1 MVFYY
6 RSEPF
11 NLRGKLSAA
20 SPDGKVKRREKKPE
34 SAERPRPR
42 STSKSPRNSRIIP
55 GVRIPE
61 LKLKRR
67 SREVTPTEVQE
78 EEQREE
84 STVQETKQHEEPTT
98 PIVAAAALPS
108 MAVSEIWTDESPNVA
123 SKPFPPDHLQ
133 QTLTASR
140 VNELQAVNL
149 AVMASS
155 ASSTLSGI
163 QPPSLMEDS
172 LVRSGGDLNI
182 LPKSALP
189 TSKSSPAKMQCKHT
203 QQQRKIPEPVRR
215 ALGPNISTIPPSANN
230 AGSVEDLSLGSSAS
244 SCQSNLENI
253 RPPTIMA
260 DMDNSILSIA
270 SIHSEVADTDLN
282 TEQIFQHV
290 SPAAKEAEEMA
301 RAAAAAAVA
310 ESPSLAR
317 KFSNGVEED
326 ATEIQDIEEPTAFD
340 DVSGALTEN
349 TLVPD
354 EGPGGNPPGG
364 ATYTIDPAADA
375 DQSTCKDVTDVFDDD
390 TTVEQHTF
398 TLESDEKD
406 GTDVEDLPRDSRE
419 NTPKMKRKAE
429 MAEVPATPV
438 DMDHYRKF
446 TVPVPE
452 LEDSSDCKDTSGYK
466 SDTTTSA
473 TTPSTA
479 IPKASPSSRQRRKE
493 DTDRFKTHTI
503 TKSDLEASPKG
514 NSPNSSVQKR
524 RGEEAER
531 FRTRTITAQDLKPKS
546 YDTEEVLLD
555 LQQLEQ
561 EAKLVVDAITD
572 HKKDLRSRS
581 ASVEILDER
590 EMSLQMQLGPMNAAG
605 SEPSLVASPKR
616 GPKICKPGEGSPR
629 SAEDDGEADAK
640 GVRGRR
646 RPLFASPTKRATVPP
661 AVPPKP
667 ALAPKPKLASPTN
680 QIRGTR
686 TSSLRQAGGSA
697 KRNASP
703 PSPRLSRTSLSA
715 GNSNSSSA
723 RSSTSSRR
731 SIPIPLARQGT
742 FTKEESVVSSGDES
756 GKPPKV
762 PAKPSSM
769 MMRRGDVVHP
779 QSRIAS
785 PGAASLSSVSSV
797 TSRSSRLS
805 VGQTRTSA
813 LREKS
818 ASRQQQHATNLRRN
832 NASSGSNSSLSSIR
846 SGRSG
851 QQPTPV
857 SSLKPSTS
865 GNALRLQNR
874 KVLDGH
880 LRGRS
885 EEPNNTSTS
894 STKSNGGKK
903 EVTSRIANLW
913 KRVEE
918 SKKGK
923 QKDDPR
929 IWIASGKVI
938 PESELALLKRHEEQ
952 KELVKEF
959 KAKTKDEGKVKSR
972 LSMKLSKF
980 KSGSKKDLKSPTSPV
995 SEEFT
1000 TTTSSTPALTELNLD
1015 CVNGNTVQ
1023 AALSPAD
1030 CQQDALVEELEV
1042 RQNQV
1047 LHEVAEEE
1055 TENKRHSRMGS
1066 YFNPATSSPN
1076 ECGLPTADAHSQ
1088 PMRFRGR
1095 DMNNRSPA
1103 PASAIVPPFNYN
1115 PPSTQTATTAGLNFP
1130 VASPNCGGGTSAPI
1144 NSEKAAAAV
1153 SDFRVPALPPTTSKS
1168 AVARIAQVR
1177 RNDSYVSSMG
1187 RKSPRGG
1194 KRQTTATTVA
1204 TVAAAASAANA
1215 ESTDSTSQLMTLV

>member
-1 MVFYY
+1 M
-6 RSEPF
+6 
-11 NLRGKLSAA
+11 
-20 SPDGKVKRREKKPE
+20 
-34 SAERPRPR
+34 
-42 STSKSPRNSRIIP
+42 
-55 GVRIPE
+55 
-61 LKLKRR
+61 
-67 SREVTPTEVQE
+67 
-78 EEQREE
+78 
-84 STVQETKQHEEPTT
+84 
-98 PIVAAAALPS
+98 
-108 MAVSEIWTDESPNVA
+108 
-123 SKPFPPDHLQ
+123 
-133 QTLTASR
+133 
-140 VNELQAVNL
+140 
-149 AVMASS
+149 
-155 ASSTLSGI
+155 
-163 QPPSLMEDS
+163 
-172 LVRSGGDLNI
+172 
-182 LPKSALP
+182 
-189 TSKSSPAKMQCKHT
+189 
-203 QQQRKIPEPVRR
+203 RR
-215 ALGPNISTIPPSANN
+215 ALGSNISTIPSANS
-230 AGSVEDLSLGSSAS
+230 GSVEDLSLVSSAS

-270 SIHSEVADTDLN
+270 SIHSEVADGDLN
-282 TEQIFQHV
+282 TEQIFQYV
-290 SPAAKEAEEMA
+290 SPAAKEAEDMA
-301 RAAAAAAVA
+301 RAAAAVA

-317 KFSNGVEED
+317 KFRNNVEED

-340 DVSGALTEN
+340 DVSGALTEK
-349 TLVPD
+349 TLVP
-354 EGPGGNPPGG
+354 EGPGNPEG

-390 TTVEQHTF
+390 TTMEQQTF
-398 TLESDEKD
+398 TLESDERD

-429 MAEVPATPV
+429 VAEVPATPV
-438 DMDHYRKF
+438 DMEHYRKF
-446 TVPVPE
+446 SVPVPE

-479 IPKASPSSRQRRKE
+479 VPKASPSSRQRRKE

-503 TKSDLEASPKG
+503 TKSDLEASPKS
-514 NSPNSSVQKR
+514 NSPRSSVQKR
-524 RGEEAER
+524 REEEAER
-531 FRTRTITAQDLKPKS
+531 FRTRTITAQDLKPKA

-605 SEPSLVASPKR
+605 SDPSLVASPKR

-629 SAEDDGEADAK
+629 AADGGQADAR

-703 PSPRLSRTSLSA
+703 PPSPKLSRTSLSA

-742 FTKEESVVSSGDES
+742 FTKEESAVVSSGDES

-762 PAKPSSM
+762 PAKPAS
-769 MMRRGDVVHP
+769 MMRRDVVHP

-818 ASRQQQHATNLRRN
+818 ASRQQHATNLRRN
-832 NASSGSNSSLSSIR
+832 NPSSGSNSSLSSIR

-851 QQPTPV
+851 QQQTPL
-857 SSLKPSTS
+857 SSMKPSTS

-874 KVLDGH
+874 KVLDGQ
-880 LRGRS
+880 LKGRP
-885 EEPNNTSTS
+885 EETNNTSTS

-918 SKKGK
+918 SKKAK

-995 SEEFT
+995 SEES
-1000 TTTSSTPALTELNLD
+1000 TTTSSPAALTELNLD

-1023 AALSPAD
+1023 AMTSPAD

-1047 LHEVAEEE
+1047 LHEVEEE
-1055 TENKRHSRMGS
+1055 TENKRISRMGS
-1066 YFNPATSSPN
+1066 YFNPTTSSPN
-1076 ECGLPTADAHSQ
+1076 ECGLPTADAHQ
-1088 PMRFRGR
+1088 PMRFRR

-1115 PPSTQTATTAGLNFP
+1115 PPSQTTTATTAGFNFP
-1130 VASPNCGGGTSAPI
+1130 ASPNCGTSVAAAAPI
-1144 NSEKAAAAV
+1144 KSEKATAV

-1187 RKSPRGG
+1187 RKSPKGG
-1194 KRQTTATTVA
+1194 KRQTATAAA
-1204 TVAAAASAANA
+1204 TVAAATNVESA
-1215 ESTDSTSQLMTLV
+1215 DSTSQLMTLV

>member
-1 MVFYY
+1 M
-6 RSEPF
+6 
-11 NLRGKLSAA
+11 RGKLYAA
-20 SPDGKVKRREKKPE
+20 SPDGKVKRREKKSD

-42 STSKSPRNSRIIP
+42 STSKSPRNSRIVP

-61 LKLKRR
+61 LKLLKRR

-78 EEQREE
+78 GEEVDRRREE
-84 STVQETKQHEEPTT
+84 SKLQETGHEDPTT
-98 PIVAAAALPS
+98 PVVAAALPS
-108 MAVSEIWTDESPNVA
+108 MAVSEIWADESPNVA
-123 SKPFPPDHLQ
+123 SKPFLPTEPDHLQ

-140 VNELQAVNL
+140 VSELGAPAAVNL
-149 AVMASS
+149 TLTASS
-155 ASSTLSGI
+155 ASMTLSGI

-172 LVRSGGDLNI
+172 LVRSGADFDIPTQSNSGA
-182 LPKSALP
+182 KLP
-189 TSKSSPAKMQCKHT
+189 TSKSSPAKMQCRHT
-203 QQQRKIPEPVRR
+203 QQRKIPEPVRR
-215 ALGPNISTIPPSANN
+215 ALGSNISTIPSANS
-230 AGSVEDLSLGSSAS
+230 GSVEDLSLGSSAS
-244 SCQSNLENI
+244 SCLSNLENI

-270 SIHSEVADTDLN
+270 SIHSEVADADLN

-290 SPAAKEAEEMA
+290 SPAAKEAEDMA
-301 RAAAAAAVA
+301 RAAAAAAAVA

-317 KFSNGVEED
+317 KFSSNVEED

-340 DVSGALTEN
+340 DVSGALTEK
-349 TLVPD
+349 TLVP
-354 EGPGGNPPGG
+354 EGPGNPGA
-364 ATYTIDPAADA
+364 ATYTVDPAGDA
-375 DQSTCKDVTDVFDDD
+375 DEATCKDVTDVFDDD
-390 TTVEQHTF
+390 TTVEQQTF

-419 NTPKMKRKAE
+419 NTPKMKRKTAV
-429 MAEVPATPV
+429 AEVPATP
-438 DMDHYRKF
+438 DMKHYREF
-446 TVPVPE
+446 TVEVPE
-452 LEDSSDCKDTSGYK
+452 LEDSSECKDTSGYK
-466 SDTTTSA
+466 SDTTTSV
-473 TTPSTA
+473 
-479 IPKASPSSRQRRKE
+479 PKASPSSRQRRKE

-503 TKSDLEASPKG
+503 TKSDLETSPKS
-514 NSPNSSVQKR
+514 NSPGSSVQKR

-531 FRTRTITAQDLKPKS
+531 FRTRTITAQDLKPKA

-590 EMSLQMQLGPMNAAG
+590 EMSLQMQLGPMNASG
-605 SEPSLVASPKR
+605 SEPSLVAVSPKK

-629 SAEDDGEADAK
+629 SPADDDGQADAR

-646 RPLFASPTKRATVPP
+646 RPLFASPSKRATVPP

-703 PSPRLSRTSLSA
+703 PSPPSPRLSRNSLSA

-742 FTKEESVVSSGDES
+742 FTKEESAVVSSGDES

-762 PAKPSSM
+762 PAKPTTSRT
-769 MMRRGDVVHP
+769 RRDVVHP
-779 QSRIAS
+779 QSRVAS
-785 PGAASLSSVSSV
+785 PGAASLSSVSSM

-818 ASRQQQHATNLRRN
+818 ASRHQHATNLRRN
-832 NASSGSNSSLSSIR
+832 NPSSGSNSSLSSLR

-851 QQPTPV
+851 QQQTPV
-857 SSLKPSTS
+857 SSMMKPSTS
-865 GNALRLQNR
+865 SNALRLQNR
-874 KVLDGH
+874 KVLDGQ
-880 LRGRS
+880 LLKGRS
-885 EEPNNTSTS
+885 EETTNNTSTS

-918 SKKGK
+918 SKKAK

-929 IWIASGKVI
+929 IWMANGKVI
-938 PESELALLKRHEEQ
+938 PESELALMKRHEEQ

-995 SEEFT
+995 SAEVST
-1000 TTTSSTPALTELNLD
+1000 ISSNAVTELNLD
-1015 CVNGNTVQ
+1015 CVNGNAVQ
-1023 AALSPAD
+1023 VATSPAD

-1047 LHEVAEEE
+1047 SHEADAVDEEE
-1055 TENKRHSRMGS
+1055 TENKRISRMGS
-1066 YFNPATSSPN
+1066 YFNPTTSSPN
-1076 ECGLPTADAHSQ
+1076 ECGLPTADAH
-1088 PMRFRGR
+1088 PLRFRR

-1103 PASAIVPPFNYN
+1103 PAAAIVPPFNYN
-1115 PPSTQTATTAGLNFP
+1115 PPSQTTTPGSNTSNFP
-1130 VASPNCGGGTSAPI
+1130 AASPNCGTSAAPI
-1144 NSEKAAAAV
+1144 KSDKAAAV
-1153 SDFRVPALPPTTSKS
+1153 SDFRVPALPPTMTSKS

-1187 RKSPRGG
+1187 RRSPKGVV
-1194 KRQTTATTVA
+1194 KRQTTTTEA
-1204 TVAAAASAANA
+1204 TVAEAS
-1215 ESTDSTSQLMTLV
+1215 DSTSQLMTLV